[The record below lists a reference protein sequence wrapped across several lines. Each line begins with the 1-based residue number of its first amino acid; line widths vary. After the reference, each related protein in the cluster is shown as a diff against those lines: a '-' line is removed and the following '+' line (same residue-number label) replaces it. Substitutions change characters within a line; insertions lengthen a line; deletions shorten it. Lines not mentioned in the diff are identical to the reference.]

1 MQCFCGFICLPTYA
15 HPMKKLFHFTIIIL
29 AMFSLYACGEQ
40 CCSTK
45 SIECVGYTDA
55 VGRSWIPYNN
65 KGNLI
70 FVSSGG
76 QHDTLTYDSVSV
88 TAPYTSQKQCS
99 NNVCDANLRV
109 FGSGIKS
116 LYCFHQLA
124 QTNSSGISNSS
135 IVQISF
141 LSCNLQA
148 DSIAPT
154 GLVNVRIGSC
164 QATTSFSPQLS
175 LNGISFSNVQEITA
189 DSLSACVKG
198 NPLRKIW
205 LGRGRGLIGY
215 QTIVDNNV
223 WALQ

>member
-1 MQCFCGFICLPTYA
+1 
-15 HPMKKLFHFTIIIL
+15 MKKLFYL
-29 AMFSLYACGEQ
+29 AVITLASLFFYACGEQ

-70 FVSSGG
+70 FASSGG
-76 QHDTLTYDSVSV
+76 PRDTLTFDSVSV

-109 FGSGIKS
+109 FGGSGAKS

-124 QTNSSGISNSS
+124 QNNSSGISNSS
-135 IVQISF
+135 IVQIAF
-141 LSCNLQA
+141 LGCNIQA

-154 GLVNVRIGSC
+154 GLINVRIGAC
-164 QATTSFSPQLS
+164 QATNLFSSQLS

-189 DSLSACVKG
+189 DTLSACAKG

-205 LGRGRGLIGY
+205 LARGRGLIGY